1 MSRTP
6 SAQYPLLL
14 ELDTLL
20 PIRPRARKRLTP
32 SPRWEP
38 GSALVPL
45 FIAAPALLVAAIL
58 AAQSAPT
65 ALRLFAALNVPAALR
80 ELSSAIFAAGLG
92 IIGATLAML
101 LVAGH
106 RSQRP
111 ASGRAWASQHL
122 ERTVY
127 ARQGWVKP
135 PADPVVVVR
144 RAGNRRQGRRHDMPA
159 ITPLPY
165 WDALEGLPPSTIAWH
180 TRMDGVPLP
189 QKSHARTAGRKTT
202 RKLSASREYL
212 PLLPMPA

>member
-20 PIRPRARKRLTP
+20 PIRPRARKHLTP

-45 FIAAPALLVAAIL
+45 FVATPALLVAAIL

-92 IIGATLAML
+92 IIGASS
-101 LVAGH
+101 VAWPGL
-106 RSQRP
+106 ST
-111 ASGRAWASQHL
+111 SGPFWFFS
-122 ERTVY
+122 
-127 ARQGWVKP
+127 
-135 PADPVVVVR
+135 
-144 RAGNRRQGRRHDMPA
+144 NRG
-159 ITPLPY
+159 
-165 WDALEGLPPSTIAWH
+165 E
-180 TRMDGVPLP
+180 
-189 QKSHARTAGRKTT
+189 
-202 RKLSASREYL
+202 
-212 PLLPMPA
+212 